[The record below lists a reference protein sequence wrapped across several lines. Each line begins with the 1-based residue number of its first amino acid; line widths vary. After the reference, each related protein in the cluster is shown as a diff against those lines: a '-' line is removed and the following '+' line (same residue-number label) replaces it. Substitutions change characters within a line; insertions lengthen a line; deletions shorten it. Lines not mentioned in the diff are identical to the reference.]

1 MNQKTIS
8 RASSSNGD
16 FTRRSLMAGGAF
28 AFGSAVITGT
38 AIAAPDGGIIPARA
52 IHQEE
57 LFAAAPARIYEAL
70 LDDKR
75 FASFSGAKAQID
87 RSAGGTFS
95 VFNGVITGRNIELV
109 PNQRIVQAWRNIP
122 AWPVGLYSIVR
133 FELKLQGGG
142 TSCWITPA
150 FRWMKAKRSRSRA
163 AGPNITG
170 RLCENT
176 WLKKHG
182 RDRCRCQT

>member
-28 AFGSAVITGT
+28 AFGSAAITGT

-75 FASFSGAKAQID
+75 FASFSRAKAQID

-109 PNQRIVQAWRNIP
+109 PNQRIVQAWRNMP

-142 TSCWITPA
+142 TLLVLDH
-150 FRWMKAKRSRSRA
+150 
-163 AGPNITG
+163 TG
-170 RLCENT
+170 FPLDEGEAESLARGWPEHYWAPLRKY
-176 WLKKHG
+176 LA
-182 RDRCRCQT
+182 